1 MTRPAQRIVNR
12 TAMVFAGVVWAFAG
26 PVMAQEMK
34 LAEDVGDLSHA
45 KVIEVRDSKDASV
58 LCGQLKLQPADKPDE
73 LEREAEMLACGEATK
88 ATGEAELEVKKTA
101 TGLEQEVEVEVEHLV
116 PNAAYTSHIDKK
128 LVGKFQTDGLGEA
141 SVELKT
147 TPKVAK
153 AKAKATTEN
162 STAK

>member
-12 TAMVFAGVVWAFAG
+12 TAMVFAGILWAFAG
-26 PVMAQEMK
+26 PVMAQELK
-34 LAEDVGDLSHA
+34 LPEDVGDLSHA

-88 ATGEAELEVKKTA
+88 ATGEAELEVKKTPA
-101 TGLEQEVEVEVEHLV
+101 GLEQEVEVEVEHLV
-116 PNAAYTSHIDKK
+116 PNTAYTIHVDKK
-128 LVGKFQTDGLGEA
+128 LVGKFQTDHAGEA
-141 SVELKT
+141 TVELKT
-147 TPKVAK
+147 HPKAP
-153 AKAKATTEN
+153 KAKATTTDN